1 MRDASTILRPRP
13 PIKSPDFYV
22 LLGPDYAGKSTLL
35 RALSARSSVQL
46 VSYDDGAGSGQPSF
60 AGSFRNAFA
69 AVSSTMASGAMSSE
83 FILSLFHAYVVFVR
97 DQIASAKTSR
107 PIVLDSYYY
116 KILAKCV
123 LAGIRDEEIFALWRA
138 LPQPS
143 RVFYLDVDSEV
154 AWQRCERG
162 GLLNGFEYYGAQP
175 TRPGFV
181 RFQQDLRTVM
191 LNEAAKSKIEIINQD
206 SSLDDL
212 VGDIEEVIGFA
223 RRSDA
228 PRRRPAPAAI
238 PPRIAECLA
247 APTPAFQD

>member
-1 MRDASTILRPRP
+1 MRDTVTILRSRP
-13 PIKSPDFYV
+13 PATNPDFYV
-22 LLGPDYAGKSTLL
+22 LLGPDYAGKTTLL
-35 RALSARSSVQL
+35 RALSVQTSVHL
-46 VSYDDGAGSGQPSF
+46 VSYDDDPGSGQPSF
-60 AGSFRNAFA
+60 ASSFREAFA
-69 AVSSTMASGAMSSE
+69 AVSTAMASGAMSPD

-97 DQIASAKTSR
+97 DQIASADASK
-107 PIVLDSYYY
+107 PVMVDSYYY

-123 LAGIRDEEIFALWRA
+123 LAGIGNEEIFALWRA

-162 GLLNGFEYYGAQP
+162 DLLNGFEYYGAPP

-191 LNEAAKSKIEIINQD
+191 LKEAATSKIEILDQD

-212 VGDIEEVIGFA
+212 AGDIEEVIGFA
-223 RRSDA
+223 RRSSA
-228 PRRRPAPAAI
+228 PQRRPAPA
-238 PPRIAECLA
+238 PPPSRA
-247 APTPAFQD
+247 ADCQSATTRAFQG